1 MVMLDTLANALAT
14 IWNNEVRGKKE
25 AIIMPASK
33 LIANVLRVFQREGY
47 IGEFEYI
54 DDGRWGKIKVQLL
67 GRINKCGVI
76 KPRVSVK
83 YVDLL
88 NMPEWLRKYLPSRE
102 MGIIVLSTP
111 QGVMSHKEALAK
123 KIGGIVLAYVY

>member
-33 LIANVLRVFQREGY
+33 LIANVLRVFQKEGY

-83 YVDLL
+83 YTDLL

-102 MGIIVLSTP
+102 MGIIVLSTS

>member
-33 LIANVLRVFQREGY
+33 LIANVLRVFQKEGY